1 MSDTTVSL
9 SALIKRLEVA
19 TEKLESLAVPSPV
32 SSQPSTTQNEM
43 MNSYTS
49 FLNGPVAAFIS
60 KCKSIS
66 NDVLNEQAELFYQCA
81 NDSIK
86 ELLQTA
92 HTTQKQSI
100 EFVRE
105 RLSPVQDL
113 IQKMMNIKDK
123 NRPSPLYNHLTMIY
137 EGAPALCWPLVEP
150 APMSYITE
158 MRDSAQF
165 YANKI
170 LKEFKEKEK
179 QHVELAQS
187 FMNIFTELIS
197 FVKQYHTTG
206 LSWNPK
212 GSATPVS
219 TTLPCPPPPG
229 AAPKIQAQ
237 IDSENTSSSQQSSGK
252 ADVSQLLQ
260 SLNRGEGITSGLK
273 KVDKSQMTHKN
284 PSLRAAGV
292 VSSNIDTGSRS
303 GIQSTTSNNTTAKPP
318 IFELD
323 GNKWRLENH
332 SKRQDLVIDQA
343 ELKHVVYIYNCNHC
357 TIQIKGKINA
367 VTLDHCSKISIVV
380 DQVVSSVD
388 IVECKS
394 GQMQILTFSP
404 TVVMDNVDSFQ
415 LYYSQKSANETQLL
429 TSNCSSINI
438 LLPKEDD
445 YVEKAVPSQFKTIVK
460 PSGELETLSVEHSSG

>member
-1 MSDTTVSL
+1 MSETTVSL

-19 TEKLESLAVPSPV
+19 TEKLENMALSTSD
-32 SSQPSTTQNEM
+32 SGTTQSGM

-66 NDVLNEQAELFYQCA
+66 SDVLNEQAELFYQCA
-81 NDSIK
+81 NDTVK

-92 HTTQKQSI
+92 TTTQKQSI

-105 RLSPVQDL
+105 RLSPIQEL
-113 IQKMMNIKDK
+113 IQRMMNIKDK
-123 NRPSPLYNHLTMIY
+123 NRSSPLYNHLAMIY
-137 EGAPALCWPLVEP
+137 EGTPALCWPLVES
-150 APMSYITE
+150 APISYITE

-165 YANKI
+165 YSNKI
-170 LKEFKEKEK
+170 LKEFKEKDK
-179 QHVELAQS
+179 QHLELTRS

-197 FVKQYHTTG
+197 FVKQYHITG
-206 LSWNPK
+206 LSWNSK
-212 GSATPVS
+212 GSATPIS
-219 TTLPCPPPPG
+219 TILSCPSPSC
-229 AAPKIQAQ
+229 AAPKIQAD
-237 IDSENTSSSQQSSGK
+237 INNDNAAPSQQSSGK
-252 ADVSQLLQ
+252 ADMSQLLR
-260 SLNRGEGITSGLK
+260 SLNSGEGITSGLK

-284 PSLRAAGV
+284 PSLRATGMA
-292 VSSNIDTGSRS
+292 SSNIDTSNRS
-303 GIQSTTSNNTTAKPP
+303 NISSTTSIATTKPP

-332 SKRQDLVIDQA
+332 NKREDLVIDQV
-343 ELKHVVYIYNCNHC
+343 ELKHVVYIYNCNNC
-357 TIQIKGKINA
+357 TVQIKGKVNA
-367 VTLDHCSKISIVV
+367 VTLDHCNKISIVV
-380 DQVVSSVD
+380 DQVLSSVD

-394 GQMQILTFSP
+394 GQMQILAFSP
-404 TVVMDNVDSFQ
+404 TVVMDNVDGFQ
-415 LYYSQKSANETQLL
+415 LYYSQRAANETQLL

-460 PSGELETLSVEHSSG
+460 SSGELETLSVEHSSG